1 MESVLSEDDEETES
15 ESEDEFVPKDFVAIR
30 EGDVQKF
37 YCIEEEV
44 GRYVNNGRAN
54 NDSVWNWIISIE
66 ILMRF
71 TIALCGSSY
80 SFQSYVFPF
89 LGPHL
94 PF

>member
-44 GRYVNNGRAN
+44 GRYVNNGRAS

-66 ILMRF
+66 ILMRLLSLSVAHPTLF
-71 TIALCGSSY
+71 KVM
-80 SFQSYVFPF
+80 FFRF
-89 LGPHL
+89 
-94 PF
+94 